1 MRKRVLLSIIAWC
14 CHFTL
19 SYAGTAAAYDDYREK
34 IVQEGVAALNRLIR
48 ENRLHTQNGESY
60 KNKYVLVLEGNAK
73 YIEQQN
79 VVVGKLRY
87 NPLLDD
93 TQEASINQR
102 LQLINAKK
110 DFGVYVL
117 VFNSWVID
125 LKKEIPANASL
136 KDVMALKPYTNED
149 IKTKVWK
156 DVERLGQEIM
166 LKSEMA
172 SFSAQIGIVYGRE
185 ICYLGKGIH
194 KVYATTEAYASGLG
208 EGVLASINN
217 SLKGKLPPISKTFDY
232 LNTFPQE
239 LYNAYLKRKDIKVN
253 IKLQYKFAPKPGSYF
268 DNFQKKLGANKKDG
282 ATDPAPNAPN
292 ELVFDYTSTLSPEE
306 KAELYS
312 KLGFISRESK
322 LYKTKLYLTDYQ
334 NPPQILT
341 TVKEYIDNPDS
352 KDIILWVHINEKR
365 EMELMTAYGK
375 DVPNQGDA
383 NSFVRFLAS
392 ILPDVPPLEFNP
404 FTAMLDGLATMIN
417 ALEIPERFYNPKHLD
432 MTTGKPDYN
441 PLFYR
446 VYQVSSV
453 ISLNPVMLA
462 SFQKVG
468 EFTPPQLE
476 FAAVCGFWN
485 GLVRMVSSL
494 PTFVS
499 WGTKMILNENN
510 ARQDFMDAMSS
521 MYNKCA
527 QDHFEIMI
535 HLPGFQEVG
544 AAKCAW
550 DLISNHFT
558 EGNACV
564 IAAKAGSAI
573 FDVLSLVIA
582 IGDVAKFGKIA
593 EIVNLLDPIYLLM
606 KGTGVFIRSVVL
618 PAGKI
623 AYICGKGAIS
633 FVLKGTRYSIE
644 LMEKV
649 GESYRIISDIDWSR
663 VISWAEVVDQYGNKY
678 RVGLLMSADEL
689 TNAGLKIKKVL
700 ADAKGKEFTDDLGRK
715 LAVVGKEGDEGS
727 NMLAVVDDA
736 ANALENLIKRL
747 SGRLK
752 NKSLSSALEA
762 ELRSDAAF
770 RKLLEEN
777 EEFIE
782 AWEILSGTPYRKG
795 EKYLRYVDNLSKEAK
810 LGRATSFDYR
820 DNFFKEFPE
829 LVASDYVV
837 HHAIERQVLKNYP
850 NLFTEAELHSLE
862 NLRGI
867 PKTINSDVHLS
878 KIRVEWNKFYSSTP
892 NPTRQQFL
900 QKAKEIDDMFGSQFY
915 PPIR

>member
-1 MRKRVLLSIIAWC
+1 
-14 CHFTL
+14 
-19 SYAGTAAAYDDYREK
+19 
-34 IVQEGVAALNRLIR
+34 
-48 ENRLHTQNGESY
+48 
-60 KNKYVLVLEGNAK
+60 
-73 YIEQQN
+73 
-79 VVVGKLRY
+79 
-87 NPLLDD
+87 
-93 TQEASINQR
+93 
-102 LQLINAKK
+102 
-110 DFGVYVL
+110 
-117 VFNSWVID
+117 
-125 LKKEIPANASL
+125 
-136 KDVMALKPYTNED
+136 
-149 IKTKVWK
+149 
-156 DVERLGQEIM
+156 
-166 LKSEMA
+166 
-172 SFSAQIGIVYGRE
+172 
-185 ICYLGKGIH
+185 
-194 KVYATTEAYASGLG
+194 
-208 EGVLASINN
+208 
-217 SLKGKLPPISKTFDY
+217 
-232 LNTFPQE
+232 
-239 LYNAYLKRKDIKVN
+239 
-253 IKLQYKFAPKPGSYF
+253 
-268 DNFQKKLGANKKDG
+268 
-282 ATDPAPNAPN
+282 
-292 ELVFDYTSTLSPEE
+292 
-306 KAELYS
+306 
-312 KLGFISRESK
+312 
-322 LYKTKLYLTDYQ
+322 
-334 NPPQILT
+334 
-341 TVKEYIDNPDS
+341 
-352 KDIILWVHINEKR
+352 
-365 EMELMTAYGK
+365 
-375 DVPNQGDA
+375 
-383 NSFVRFLAS
+383 
-392 ILPDVPPLEFNP
+392 
-404 FTAMLDGLATMIN
+404 MLDGLATMIN

-727 NMLAVVDDA
+727 NMLAVVDDG